1 MCRLTQKQVCRMYVE
16 RILSAGDMDVLEMVI
31 ARSFVGHNPIQP
43 EGIQG
48 RDGVRRR
55 RARAKTAF
63 PDGRFEIEEMIEEGD
78 RVAVR
83 YRFTGTHAGPFAGVA
98 ATGQE
103 ITGEGIEI
111 YRLHD
116 GQIVESWSQG
126 NYLGMLQAIGAV
138 EAPDFGEP

>member
-1 MCRLTQKQVCRMYVE
+1 M
-16 RILSAGDMDVLEMVI
+16 
-31 ARSFVGHNPIQP
+31 GHNPVQP

-48 RDGVRRR
+48 RDGVRSR

-63 PDGRFEIEEMIEEGD
+63 PDGRFDIEEMIEEGD

-83 YRFTGTHAGPFAGVA
+83 YRFTGTHEGPFAGVP
-98 ATGQE
+98 ATGRE
-103 ITGEGIEI
+103 VSGEGIEI
-111 YRLHD
+111 YRLHE

-126 NYLGMLQAIGAV
+126 NYLGMLQTIGAV